1 MTSNCFG
8 PPTMASNPLTTT
20 DPIRFGGD
28 FELDLRAYELR
39 RSGRPLKLERIP
51 MELLIL
57 LIERRG
63 ELVTREQIIERIWGK
78 RVFLDTDSGTNAGIR
93 KIRQVLKD
101 DPEQPRFV
109 QTVTG
114 KGYRFIAFIEEP
126 NPPPPHPSLVNE
138 DRFPSA
144 ENLLGK
150 RISHY
155 RVLQFLGGGGMGV
168 VYKAEDLKLGRQV
181 ALKFLP
187 AELARDPAAF
197 QRLEQEAR
205 AASAL
210 DHPNICSIYQL
221 GEHEGQPF
229 IVMQLLEGQTLREWI
244 AGTAKRN
251 PASQTKE
258 LLDLAIQIMDGLAA
272 AHQKGI
278 IHRDIKP
285 ANIFITS
292 QGQAK
297 VLDFG
302 VAKLMGAAASTE
314 ETGGSET
321 EDASGAA
328 IKAGTHLT
336 RAEVPF
342 GTPSYLSPEQ
352 IRREKLDVRTDLFS
366 FGLVLYEMATGRR
379 AYSGSTATAIR
390 DAVLNLPVVP
400 LQQLDSSLSPELQRI
415 VTKSLE
421 KERERRYQSAA
432 ELGTDLLRL
441 AKPLP
446 ASGATPRRLG
456 LIATAVAIVFAAV
469 FAANLGGVRQRLL
482 HRAALPESSPQIE
495 IRPSIA
501 VLGFRNLSGKE
512 DEAWISTA
520 LSEMLDAELASGQ
533 RLRVIPGENVARM
546 KLDLVLPAAD
556 SFGKDTLGKIRNHLG
571 TDMVVLG
578 SYLAMGKNSDG
589 KIRIDLQLQDT
600 RVGETIVAVSQD
612 GSEADLA
619 DLVSQGG
626 ARLRQKLGVG
636 YVSTSD
642 ERQVRATVP
651 ANLEAAR
658 LYARGLEKLQ
668 TFDALAARDLLE
680 KAVAADPN
688 HALSHSA
695 LAQSWSVLGYDA
707 RAQEEAKKAL
717 ELSTNASREER
728 LSIEGR
734 YGEFANDLPATIE
747 IYRTLSNFFPDNL
760 DYGLRL
766 ASVQTKNGLGKDALR
781 TLARMRTLPKPASLD
796 ARIDLGEASAD
807 NALSN
812 FKPAQQAAAAAS
824 SKAQMQGSPLLMERA
839 MEQEGWAWDRL
850 GEMDM
855 AAKKLSEA
863 RDLAAA
869 TRNPR
874 LAGSAARLMGVV
886 LYNKGDFAGARKAF
900 EDALGIFRKIGTQ
913 VYVALTLSDL
923 GNLVYDQGKLVE
935 ARQYY
940 EESLQIDREIS
951 RAQDIPGNLGNIAN
965 VLEGLGDLIG
975 ATRMQE
981 QSLQAFRDIGD
992 KQGEASTLGNLGNVL
1007 LERGDLVLARQN
1019 YDRALALMQEIGYKR
1034 GRGFVQQAVAEIDLA
1049 QDQLQQARATAQ
1061 EGLALR
1067 QELKDQVR
1075 VAQSQTGLAK
1085 IALEQGN
1092 AVEAEAFTRTA
1103 APTFEQQKVAD
1114 HATLCAAILV
1124 KCLLAQDRIEDAK
1137 AVADQALALSLRTG
1151 DRTARFTAAMAAAQ
1165 VSAKVS
1171 KSTEAT
1177 QALESVRNE
1186 ASRYGY
1192 IAFELEARL
1201 HLGEIEVRSGKSSVG
1216 RAHLR
1221 QLRDE
1226 ARNRG
1231 FLLVARK
1238 ASVALNNLP
1247 QP

>member
-1 MTSNCFG
+1 
-8 PPTMASNPLTTT
+8 MASNPLKTP
-20 DPIRFGGD
+20 DPVRFGDD

-51 MELLIL
+51 MELLRL

-63 ELVTREQIIERIWGK
+63 ELVTREQIIEGIWGK
-78 RVFLDTDSGTNAGIR
+78 DVFLDTESGINAAIR

-114 KGYRFIAFIEEP
+114 KGYRFIAPIEEP
-126 NPPPPHPSLVNE
+126 GPPPPHPALVID

-150 RISHY
+150 KISHY

-187 AELARDPAAF
+187 AELARDPLAF

-210 DHPNICSIYQL
+210 DHPNICSVYQL

-244 AGTAKRN
+244 AAMATRD
-251 PASQTKE
+251 PASQTKD
-258 LLDLAIQIMDGLAA
+258 LVHLAIQIADGLAA
-272 AHQKGI
+272 AHRKGI

-285 ANIFITS
+285 ANIFIAS

-297 VLDFG
+297 ILDFG
-302 VAKLMGAAASTE
+302 VAKFMDAATSTE
-314 ETGGSET
+314 GNGGAEIAR
-321 EDASGAA
+321 ESGATT
-328 IKAGTHLT
+328 KAGTHLT
-336 RAEVPF
+336 QTGVSF

-352 IRREKLDVRTDLFS
+352 IRREKLDARTDLFS

-379 AYSGSTATAIR
+379 AFSGNTATVIR

-400 LQQLDSSLSPELQRI
+400 PWQLDSSLSPELQRI
-415 VTKSLE
+415 IAKSLE
-421 KERERRYQSAA
+421 KDRDHRYQSAT
-432 ELGTDLLRL
+432 ELCTDLHRL
-441 AKPLP
+441 TNALP
-446 ASGATPRRLG
+446 AAGLPPRRVGVFVAAGAMLVVV
-456 LIATAVAIVFAAV
+456 AVL
-469 FAANLGGVRQRLL
+469 FAANLGGVRQRLF
-482 HRAALPESSPQIE
+482 HRAEPPESSVQFKV
-495 IRPSIA
+495 RPSIA
-501 VLGFRNLSGKE
+501 VLGFKNLSGRD

-520 LSEMLDAELASGQ
+520 LSEMLGAELASGQ
-533 RLRVIPGENVARM
+533 QLRVIPGENVARM
-546 KLDLVLPAAD
+546 KLDLALAAAD
-556 SFGKDTLGKIRNHLG
+556 SYGQDTLSKIRNHLG

-578 SYLAMGKNSDG
+578 SYLATGNNSDG

-600 RVGETIVAVSQD
+600 RAGETIAVVSRD
-612 GSEADLA
+612 GTKSDLA
-619 DLVSQGG
+619 DLVSLGG
-626 ARLRQKLGVG
+626 ASLRQKLGVG
-636 YVSTSD
+636 DVSTSD
-642 ERQVRATVP
+642 VRQVLATVP
-651 ANLEAAR
+651 ANLDAAR
-658 LYARGLEKLQ
+658 LYARGLDKLQ

-707 RAQEEAKKAL
+707 RAQEEAKKAF

-734 YGEFANDLPATIE
+734 YREFANDLPATIE

-766 ASVQTKNGLGKDALR
+766 ASVQTKDGLGKDALR
-781 TLARMRTLPKPASLD
+781 TIARMRTLPKPASED

-824 SKAQMQGSPLLMERA
+824 SKAQTQGSPLLMERA

-863 RDLAAA
+863 RDLGAASP
-869 TRNPR
+869 NPR
-874 LAGSAARLMGVV
+874 LAGSAARLMGIV
-886 LYNKGDFAGARKAF
+886 LYHKGDFAGARKSF
-900 EDALGIFRKIGTQ
+900 EEALGIFRKLGTQ
-913 VYVALTLSDL
+913 LYVSLTLSDL
-923 GNLVYDQGKLVE
+923 GNLLYDQGKLEE

-940 EESLQIDREIS
+940 VDSLRIDREIS

-965 VLEGLGDLIG
+965 VLDGLGDLVG

-992 KQGEASTLGNLGNVL
+992 KQGEATTLGNLGNVL
-1007 LERGDLVLARQN
+1007 LERGELALAKQN
-1019 YDRALALMQEIGYKR
+1019 YDRALGLMQEIGYRR
-1034 GRGFVQQAVAEIDLA
+1034 GRGFVLQAVAEIDLA
-1049 QDQLQQARATAQ
+1049 QDQLQQARVTAQ

-1075 VAQSQTGLAK
+1075 VAQSQTSLAK

-1092 AVEAEAFTRTA
+1092 AAEAEAFARTA

-1114 HATLCAAILV
+1114 HATLCAAVLV
-1124 KCLLAQDRIEDAK
+1124 KSLLAQDRIEEAK
-1137 AVADQALALSLRTG
+1137 AVADEALVLSQRTS
-1151 DRTARFTAAMAAAQ
+1151 DRATRFAAAIAAAE
-1165 VSAKVS
+1165 VSAKLGKTS
-1171 KSTEAT
+1171 EAT
-1177 QALESVRNE
+1177 KALEAVRTQ

-1192 IAFELEARL
+1192 AAYELEARL
-1201 HLGEIEVRSGKSSVG
+1201 HLGEIEVRSGKVNAG
-1216 RAHLR
+1216 RAHLG
-1221 QLRDE
+1221 QLRDD
-1226 ARNRG
+1226 ARNKG

-1238 ASVALNNLP
+1238 ASAAMSDP
-1247 QP
+1247 SRP